1 MIKLFDSIVKKTNGK
16 ITYHLLTYFLV
27 VLLIVISMIVFL

>member
-1 MIKLFDSIVKKTNGK
+1 MIKLFDVIVKKTNGK

-27 VLLIVISMIVFL
+27 VLLTGITMIIFL

>member
-1 MIKLFDSIVKKTNGK
+1 MIKLFDIIVKKTNGK

-27 VLLIVISMIVFL
+27 VLLIIIAMIMFL

>member
-1 MIKLFDSIVKKTNGK
+1 MIKLFDIIVKKTNGK

-27 VLLIVISMIVFL
+27 ILLIIVAMIIFL